1 MSDESAIDTSTVSQP
16 EPGPC
21 GGAHNPVGWFEI
33 YVDDMARAKAFYGA
47 MLGVEFTPLESPIE
61 LWAFPMLPDGQGVSG
76 ALARLDGGRP
86 QGNAVLVYFMC
97 EDCGVT
103 AERAVAA
110 GGQVHK
116 AKFSIGQYGH
126 IALVVDS
133 EGNMIGLHSM
143 K

>member
-1 MSDESAIDTSTVSQP
+1 MSDASAVDTSTVSQP
-16 EPGPC
+16 ESGPC
-21 GGAHNPVGWFEI
+21 GSAHNPVGWFEI
-33 YVDDMARAKAFYGA
+33 YVDDMARAKVFYGT

-61 LWAFPMLPDGQGVSG
+61 LWAFPMRPGAQGVTG
-76 ALARLDGGRP
+76 ALAKLDGGRP
-86 QGNAVLVYFMC
+86 QGNAVLVYFIC

-133 EGNMIGLHSM
+133 EGNMIGLHSL